1 MELPYQ
7 SFWGGMTNLL
17 LLNYQD
23 MNIDST
29 KSSIIDLTYYVTKSL
44 IQGNHSQEE
53 EQSVDDLLQLDLQI
67 LPQRKQN

>member
-1 MELPYQ
+1 
-7 SFWGGMTNLL
+7 MTNLL

-23 MNIDST
+23 MNIDSA

-44 IQGNHSQEE
+44 IQGNHNQEE
-53 EQSVDDLLQLDLQI
+53 EQSVDELLQLDLQI